1 MIQLNKSQ
9 KRPDLVLSLQS
20 IYPKAQ
26 QPRLKAAVE
35 CVTNAR
41 NTLNS
46 YKGFLMNVKYKEW
59 NDSEKKRVADALS

>member
-1 MIQLNKSQ
+1 M
-9 KRPDLVLSLQS
+9 QS

>member
-1 MIQLNKSQ
+1 MFNSIRGKSD
-9 KRPDLVLSLQS
+9 RSVSLQS

-46 YKGFLMNVKYKEW
+46 FKDFLMNVKYKEW
-59 NDSEKKRVADALS
+59 NDSEKKRIANSLS